1 MTKNKI
7 QGMDAAGNTG
17 ASIYSSQ
24 NRKKYA
30 VLGVLLAFSIASLIV
45 DVMTGAAML
54 PVGDVLAC
62 LFHRATA
69 PATTQVIVWEMRLP
83 IALMALAV
91 GFAMGSSG
99 AVMQTILHNP
109 LASPY
114 TLGVGAGA
122 SFGASLA
129 IVLGLSE
136 AGICACAFAFAML
149 ICLLIYFM
157 GRLRSMNT
165 NSMVLAGIALLFLF
179 QALLALIQY
188 GASESQN
195 QSIVFWSFGSLQR
208 TTWPR
213 LAITAATVA
222 VVFPLLMKDSWKY
235 TALLMGDEKAESL
248 GIRVNRLKLKAFF
261 LISLLS
267 AVSVCFTGT
276 IGFIGLAGPH
286 IARMLVGEDQR
297 FYIPISACCGMALLS
312 VASILSKLI
321 VPGTIF
327 PIGII
332 TSIIGVPFFFVLVMR
347 GKGGR

>member
-1 MTKNKI
+1 MKSKS
-7 QGMDAAGNTG
+7 MAGG
-17 ASIYSSQ
+17 VAVYARQ
-24 NRKKYA
+24 NRRKYIILLSIA
-30 VLGVLLAFSIASLIV
+30 GAGLLALVV

-54 PVGDVLAC
+54 PINEVLEA
-62 LFHRATA
+62 LFSHASVE
-69 PATTQVIVWEMRLP
+69 PTTRVIVWNMRLP
-83 IALMALAV
+83 IALMALVV
-91 GFAMGSSG
+91 GFALGGSG

-109 LASPY
+109 LSSPY

-129 IVLGLSE
+129 IVMGFGE
-136 AGICACAFAFAML
+136 AGICLSAFFFAML
-149 ICLLIYFM
+149 ICMLIYFM
-157 GRLRSMNT
+157 GRMRGMSTNT
-165 NSMVLAGIALLFLF
+165 MVLAGIALLFLF
-179 QALLALIQY
+179 QSLLALIQY

-213 LAITAATVA
+213 LAITAAVTA
-222 VVFPLLMKDSWKY
+222 AVFPLLMKDSWKY

-248 GIRVNRLKLKAFF
+248 GIRVNRLKLRAFF
-261 LISLLS
+261 LISLLA

-297 FYIPISACCGMALLS
+297 FYIPLSAVCGMAILS
-312 VASILSKLI
+312 IASILSKI
-321 VPGTIF
+321 IIPGTIF

-332 TSIIGVPFFFVLVMR
+332 TSIIGVPFFFALVMR
-347 GKGGR
+347 SRGGK